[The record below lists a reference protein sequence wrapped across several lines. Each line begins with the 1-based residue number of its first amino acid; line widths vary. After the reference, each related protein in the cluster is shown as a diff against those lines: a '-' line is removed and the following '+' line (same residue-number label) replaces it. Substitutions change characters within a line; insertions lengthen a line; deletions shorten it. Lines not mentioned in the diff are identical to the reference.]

1 MDRNSCCLTKRARR
15 CFKHLNAEPDHWSE
29 RGRITSVGDANAP
42 GRPRRS
48 VPLFGHIAMKHPVT
62 LDVTCEDFLKDN
74 RHVYALKARR
84 KKIALICVEAVN
96 KHSADIHILL
106 GDSILIAGDQT
117 YKVETPSVIIRK
129 FSEFT
134 WDFLLYA
141 ILVFQ
146 PVLLAVDIFFFLSG
160 PLYNRRLRKQLHSLS
175 DGEMLLK
182 PGECKKALIGFR
194 GVSKGAGQ
202 LQLWYCCQD
211 GEKQQARCAIL

>member
-1 MDRNSCCLTKRARR
+1 
-15 CFKHLNAEPDHWSE
+15 
-29 RGRITSVGDANAP
+29 
-42 GRPRRS
+42 
-48 VPLFGHIAMKHPVT
+48 MKHPIA
-62 LDVTCEDFLKDN
+62 LDVKCEDFLKDN

-96 KHSADIHILL
+96 KHSADVRILL
-106 GDSILIAGDQT
+106 GDSKLIAGDQS
-117 YKVETPSVIIRK
+117 YKVETPSTIVRR

-134 WDFLLYA
+134 WDFLLYM

-182 PGECKKALIGFR
+182 PGECKKAFLGFR
-194 GVSKGAGQ
+194 GVSNGADQ
-202 LQLWYCCQD
+202 LQLLYCCQD
-211 GEKQQARCAIL
+211 GEKQQVRCAILQGQR